1 MNYVFKIEKLD
12 IFESYFKGKV
22 RIGKDEFT
30 INIQNERRGKVLRL
44 PFLLN
49 TQKRVLVRCSG
60 PGVSVEDFVEYRGE
74 SEWVEIDSDQITFYI
89 ADHQDQFDTIEIIE
103 LYKRL
108 YANLVFLIYALAG
121 TWRSEEK
128 KKYNQI
134 SHNTTYGWS
143 RCWCYK

>member
-22 RIGKDEFT
+22 RIRKDEFT

-103 LYKRL
+103 L
-108 YANLVFLIYALAG
+108 
-121 TWRSEEK
+121 
-128 KKYNQI
+128 
-134 SHNTTYGWS
+134 
-143 RCWCYK
+143 

>member
-1 MNYVFKIEKLD
+1 MNYIFKIEKLD

-22 RIGKDEFT
+22 RIRKDEFT

-49 TQKRVLVRCSG
+49 TQKRVHVRCSG

-103 LYKRL
+103 L
-108 YANLVFLIYALAG
+108 
-121 TWRSEEK
+121 
-128 KKYNQI
+128 
-134 SHNTTYGWS
+134 
-143 RCWCYK
+143 

>member
-1 MNYVFKIEKLD
+1 MNYIFKIEKLD

-49 TQKRVLVRCSG
+49 TQKKVLVRCSG

-103 LYKRL
+103 L
-108 YANLVFLIYALAG
+108 
-121 TWRSEEK
+121 
-128 KKYNQI
+128 
-134 SHNTTYGWS
+134 
-143 RCWCYK
+143 

>member
-1 MNYVFKIEKLD
+1 MNYIFKIEKLD

-22 RIGKDEFT
+22 RIRKDEFT

-103 LYKRL
+103 L
-108 YANLVFLIYALAG
+108 
-121 TWRSEEK
+121 
-128 KKYNQI
+128 
-134 SHNTTYGWS
+134 
-143 RCWCYK
+143 

>member
-1 MNYVFKIEKLD
+1 MNYIFKIEKLD

-22 RIGKDEFT
+22 RIRKDEFT

-89 ADHQDQFDTIEIIE
+89 AAHQDQFDTIEIIE
-103 LYKRL
+103 L
-108 YANLVFLIYALAG
+108 
-121 TWRSEEK
+121 
-128 KKYNQI
+128 
-134 SHNTTYGWS
+134 
-143 RCWCYK
+143 